1 MADEIAIAV
10 IATAVL
16 ATSALGAAIGYR
28 LSRAPQRDRRRTLVI
43 ALIIAAVSPLL
54 HAGVVVV
61 WPGLLSAL
69 AAYSLGRRRLTGPRH
84 SQA

>member
-10 IATAVL
+10 IATFVL
-16 ATSALGAAIGYR
+16 AVSALGAAIGYR
-28 LSRAPQRDRRRTLVI
+28 VSRAPRRERRRTLVI
-43 ALIIAAVSPLL
+43 ALIIAAVSPVL

-69 AAYSLGRRRLTGPRH
+69 AAYGLGRRRLTGPTH